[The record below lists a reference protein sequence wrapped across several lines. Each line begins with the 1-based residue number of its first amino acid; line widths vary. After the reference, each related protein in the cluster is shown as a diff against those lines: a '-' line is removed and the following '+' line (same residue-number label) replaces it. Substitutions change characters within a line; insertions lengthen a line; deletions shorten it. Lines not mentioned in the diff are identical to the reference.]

1 MNLELTSEQR
11 KVQAQHREF
20 TEGLV
25 IPAAAEWDRIADY
38 PRPLFEQ
45 AAGAGL
51 TNRIVPV
58 RYGGG
63 GLSVLDT
70 TVGNEELGYG
80 CTGISTAITINELG
94 LLPLLLAG
102 SEEQKAAWLPEI
114 VADRAVVSFC
124 VTEPEA
130 GSDVAALQTTADLEG
145 DRWVLNGSKMWI
157 TGGNA
162 AAWLAVFAVTDP
174 ERGHEGLSC
183 FFVRADTP
191 GIVRSGPIAKM
202 GQRAAPAVRIDFQ
215 DCAVPESH
223 MLGTRGSGFLTIMQ
237 TFDTSRPLLCAQAVG
252 LARRA
257 RDEAVAYAGRRQAFG
272 QSISRFQGVGFM
284 LADMDIRVAA
294 GRGLVR
300 HAAWLRDRGARNT
313 REAAIAKAYC
323 GEAAMASATD
333 AVQVFG
339 GVGYSA
345 LQPVEK
351 LMRDAKIF
359 QIYEGTTQI
368 QQQIIVRELYRS

>member
-20 TEGLV
+20 TEALV
-25 IPAAAEWDRIADY
+25 MPAAAEWDRLADY

-45 AAGAGL
+45 AADAGL
-51 TNRIVPV
+51 TNRIVPA

-63 GLSVLDT
+63 GLTVLDT

-102 SEEQKAAWLPEI
+102 SEAQKAAWLPEI
-114 VADRAVVSFC
+114 VAGREVVSFC

-130 GSDVAALQTTADLEG
+130 GSDVAALQTTAAMQG
-145 DRWVLNGSKMWI
+145 GKWVLNGSKMWI

-174 ERGHEGLSC
+174 DRGHEGLSC

-223 MLGTRGSGFLTIMQ
+223 MLGSRGSGFLTIMQ

-257 RDEAVAYAGRRQAFG
+257 RDEAVDYAGRRRAFG

-300 HAAWLRDRGARNT
+300 QAAWLRDRGAGNT

>member
-11 KVQAQHREF
+11 KIQAQHREF
-20 TEGLV
+20 TEVSV

-45 AAGAGL
+45 AADAGL

-63 GLSVLDT
+63 GLTVLDT

-102 SEEQKAAWLPEI
+102 SEEQKSAWLPEI

-130 GSDVAALQTTADLEG
+130 GSDVAALQTTAVMQG
-145 DRWVLNGSKMWI
+145 DRWVLNGSKLWI

-162 AAWLAVFAVTDP
+162 AAWLAVFAVTEPD
-174 ERGHEGLSC
+174 RGHEGLSC

-202 GQRAAPAVRIDFQ
+202 GQRAAPAIRIDFR

-300 HAAWLRDRGARNT
+300 HAAWLRDRGAGNT

>member
-1 MNLELTSEQR
+1 MNLELTIEQR
-11 KVQAQHREF
+11 NIQEQHREF
-20 TEGLV
+20 AEASI

-45 AAGAGL
+45 AAAAGL
-51 TNRIVPV
+51 ANRIVPAC
-58 RYGGG
+58 YGGR
-63 GLSVLDT
+63 GLSVLDAT
-70 TVGNEELGYG
+70 IGNEELGYG
-80 CTGISTAITINELG
+80 CTGISTALTINELG

-102 SEEQKAAWLPEI
+102 SEDQKAAWLPGI
-114 VADRAVVSFC
+114 LADREVVSFC

-130 GSDVAALQTTADLEG
+130 GSDVAALQTTAAKQGDL
-145 DRWVLNGSKMWI
+145 WVLNGTKLWI

-174 ERGHEGLSC
+174 DRRHEGLSC
-183 FFVRADTP
+183 FFVRADAP
-191 GIVRSGPIAKM
+191 GIARSGPIPKM
-202 GQRAAPAVRIDFQ
+202 GQRAAPAVRIEFQ
-215 DCAVPESH
+215 DCAVPDSH
-223 MLGTRGSGFLTIMQ
+223 MLGDPGSGFLTIMR

-257 RDEAVAYAGRRQAFG
+257 RDEAVAYAGRRHAFG

-300 HAAWLRDRGARNT
+300 RAAWLRDMGAANT

-323 GEAAMASATD
+323 GEAAMSSATD

-345 LQPVEK
+345 EQPVEK

>member
-11 KVQAQHREF
+11 KIQDRHREF

-45 AAGAGL
+45 AADAGL

-130 GSDVAALQTTADLEG
+130 GSDVAALQTTAVMQE
-145 DRWVLNGSKMWI
+145 DRWVLNGSKLWI

-174 ERGHEGLSC
+174 DRGHDGLSC
-183 FFVRADTP
+183 FFVRADAP

-223 MLGTRGSGFLTIMQ
+223 MLGSRGSGFLTIMQ

-300 HAAWLRDRGARNT
+300 HAAWLRDRGAGNT